1 MTVDGLVA
9 LGQEAMAVATLMA
22 LPILST
28 ALLVG
33 VLTSLV
39 QVVIQIQD
47 TTLSFVPKLVA
58 VGIALALFGPWI
70 VQNLLAFTSALLQA
84 LPRLVG

>member
-9 LGQEAMAVATLMA
+9 LGQEAMAVATLAA
-22 LPILST
+22 LPILGV

-58 VGIALALFGPWI
+58 VGIVLTLFGPWI